1 MTRFTQ
7 SLLAAALVT
16 LGGAA
21 QAQQTIATLP
31 SDWEGTYNLTF
42 SANADASTELL
53 PTGTQVAAVF
63 TADGTLCIADH
74 LLTNPVVESS
84 STAEANYRVP
94 ALGLQLMVSN
104 INGNFNEINVL
115 TEVDGTDADA
125 EFLGQFTGSKTST
138 DTTCGALGSTPPDMS
153 KIAELI
159 ELAEEQYASLFPA
172 MTTAGAFQIIDG
184 YVARGYAS
192 TGIHIG
198 IKDGTVYVVGGE
210 FGNSPV
216 SIGTIANTIAQ
227 LTGGTPDVEE
237 PVVEIPEGDFDLTIA
252 GTVTSSVFGNNTTS
266 DFSLTIEDIPAPDDV
281 TIDNLE
287 DEVKEALDDA
297 EGVDASTFTDFQIS
311 DVSTSNDRV
320 FFRAQF
326 AATTQSN
333 GITVNMSYNLTYEYI
348 RQ

>member
-1 MTRFTQ
+1 MKRFTK
-7 SLLAAALVT
+7 SLLAVALVT
-16 LGGAA
+16 MGGAA
-21 QAQQTIATLP
+21 QAQQTVATLP

-42 SANADASTELL
+42 SANADASVELL
-53 PTGTQVAAVF
+53 PTGTQVSAVF

-94 ALGLQLMVSN
+94 ALDLQLMVSN
-104 INGNFNEINVL
+104 INGDFNEINVL

-172 MTTAGAFQIIDG
+172 MTTTGAFQIIDG

-210 FGNSPV
+210 FGSSPV

-227 LTGGTPDVEE
+227 LTGGIPDVEE
-237 PVVEIPEGDFDLTIA
+237 PVVEVPEGDFDLTLA
-252 GTVTSSVFGNNTTS
+252 GTVSTMGISAEFPTT
-266 DFSLTIEDIPAPDDV
+266 TIENIPAPGEDD
-281 TIDNLE
+281 IDNLE
-287 DEVKEALDDA
+287 DYIRDAFEEQLDT
-297 EGVDASTFTDFQIS
+297 STMADFQ
-311 DVSTSNDRV
+311 VSEVSVSNDRV

-326 AATTQSN
+326 SAQTTQS
-333 GITVNMSYNLTYEYI
+333 GFTVTSSYNITYEYI
-348 RQ
+348 RN

>member
-104 INGNFNEINVL
+104 INGDFNEINVL

-237 PVVEIPEGDFDLTIA
+237 PVVEVPTDAEGDFDLTIN
-252 GTVTSSVFGNNTTS
+252 GTYSISGIQQP
-266 DFSLTIEDIPAPDDV
+266 LTITRTDTKAPGENELND
-281 TIDNLE
+281 LE
-287 DEVKEALDDA
+287 NWLKDELEKAVPDA
-297 EGVDASTFTDFQIS
+297 VYADFQVSEI
-311 DVSTSNDRV
+311 STSNDRI
-320 FFRAQF
+320 FFRVQYTM
-326 AATTQSN
+326 TTQ
-333 GITVNMSYNLTYEYI
+333 GQTLGYNVTYEYT
-348 RQ
+348 RN